1 MKKLFYLTAT
11 LFTLF
16 TLTSASMCSSDKD
29 EAQDPYYEQIV
40 TQGFTYTVEKT
51 DSEVILT
58 AKGNVTGQIVYTY
71 TYVNGALAEMNVRLD
86 IDCGDA
92 LVASLVE
99 NYYRNK
105 YSQINNVE
113 GLNVGT
119 DGSLVY
125 AEYTVPASELSKLK
139 ANEYAFV
146 NDIDG
151 LYNYFQTN
159 EAFKA
164 AVASANGTQA
174 Q

>member
-1 MKKLFYLTAT
+1 M
-11 LFTLF
+11 FTLL

-29 EAQDPYYEQIV
+29 DAQDPYYEKIIS
-40 TQGFTYTVEKT
+40 QGFNYTVEKT
-51 DSEVILT
+51 DNEVILT
-58 AKGNVTGQIVYTY
+58 AKGNEEGQIVDTY
-71 TYVNGALAEMNVRLD
+71 TYVDGTLAEMNVRLD

-105 YSQINNVE
+105 YSQINNVK

-119 DGSLVY
+119 NGSLVY
-125 AEYTVPASELSKLK
+125 AEYTVPASELAKLR
-139 ANEYAFV
+139 ANEYAFA

-151 LYNYFQTN
+151 LYNYFQTDEKFN
-159 EAFKA
+159 A
-164 AVASANGTQA
+164 AVAGANGTQV

>member
-1 MKKLFYLTAT
+1 M
-11 LFTLF
+11 FTVF

-29 EAQDPYYEQIV
+29 DAQDSYYEKIIS
-40 TQGFTYTVEKT
+40 QGFTYTVEKT
-51 DSEVILT
+51 DNEVILT
-58 AKGNVTGQIVYTY
+58 AKGNEAGQIVDTY
-71 TYVNGALAEMNVRLD
+71 TYVDGTLAEMNVRLD

-105 YSQINNVE
+105 YSQINNVK

-119 DGSLVY
+119 NGSLVY
-125 AEYTVPASELSKLK
+125 AEYTVPASELAKLS

-151 LYNYFQTN
+151 LYNYFQTDP
-159 EAFKA
+159 AFKA
-164 AVASANGTQA
+164 AVASANGTQV

>member
-1 MKKLFYLTAT
+1 M
-11 LFTLF
+11 FTLF

-29 EAQDPYYEQIV
+29 DARDPNYEKIIS
-40 TQGFTYTVEKT
+40 QGFTYTVEKT
-51 DSEVILT
+51 DNEVILT
-58 AKGNVTGQIVYTY
+58 AKGNEAGQIVDTY
-71 TYVNGALAEMNVRLD
+71 TYVDGTLAEMNVRLD

-119 DGSLVY
+119 NGSLVY
-125 AEYTVPASELSKLK
+125 AEYTVPASELAKLS

-164 AVASANGTQA
+164 AVASANGTQV

>member
-11 LFTLF
+11 LFTVF

-29 EAQDPYYEQIV
+29 DAQDSYYEKIIS
-40 TQGFTYTVEKT
+40 QGFTYTVEKT
-51 DSEVILT
+51 DNEVILT
-58 AKGNVTGQIVYTY
+58 AKGNEAGQIVDTY
-71 TYVNGALAEMNVRLD
+71 TYVDGTLAEMNVRLD

-119 DGSLVY
+119 NGSLVY
-125 AEYTVPASELSKLK
+125 AEYSVAAEDMKDF
-139 ANEYAFV
+139 NEYKLFA

-151 LYNYFQTN
+151 LYNYFQTDEKFN
-159 EAFKA
+159 A
-164 AVASANGTQA
+164 AVAGANGTQV

>member
-11 LFTLF
+11 LFTVF

-29 EAQDPYYEQIV
+29 DAQDPYYKQIV
-40 TQGFTYTVEKT
+40 SQGFTYTVEKT
-51 DSEVILT
+51 DNEVILT

-71 TYVNGALAEMNVRLD
+71 TYVDGALAEMNVRLD

-139 ANEYAFV
+139 ANEYAFA

-164 AVASANGTQA
+164 AVASANGTQV

>member
-11 LFTLF
+11 LFTVF

-29 EAQDPYYEQIV
+29 DAQDPYYEKIIS
-40 TQGFTYTVEKT
+40 QGFTYTVEKT
-51 DSEVILT
+51 DNEVILT
-58 AKGNVTGQIVYTY
+58 AKGNEAGQIVDTY
-71 TYVNGALAEMNVRLD
+71 TYVDGTLAEMNVRLD

-125 AEYTVPASELSKLK
+125 AEYSVAAEDMKDF
-139 ANEYAFV
+139 NEYKLFA

-151 LYNYFQTN
+151 LYNYFQTDEKFN
-159 EAFKA
+159 A
-164 AVASANGTQA
+164 AVAGANGTQV